1 MRFLPKLTLVL
12 IALAAACSTARTAKG
27 PRCPD
32 GSRPRFSG
40 HPFAPFICHGDAE
53 APRAGSGEGLLPPGV
68 LPDCATWDEKELSAL
83 AGNWEGWVAYGNSRY
98 FVLISLRQSDY
109 LVLKISATDWE
120 THDVSRVRGE
130 LRGSHGRYGARVL
143 LTALPEW
150 RLKAKAWL
158 GKALPPLVQDLD
170 RSFVLSYKHLAAL
183 HEVRFKQDGPD
194 RIRYLYTYRQA
205 GRDPAQSSG
214 FLTRA
219 EREPF

>member
-1 MRFLPKLTLVL
+1 MPSLRKLLPLL
-12 IALAAACSTARTAKG
+12 IAVAAACSTARTAKG

-40 HPFAPFICHGDAE
+40 HPFAPFICQGDAD
-53 APRAGSGEGLLPPGV
+53 APKAGSGEGLLLQSV
-68 LPDCATWDEKELSAL
+68 LPDWQSWDQKELAAL
-83 AGNWEGWVAYGNSRY
+83 AGNWEGSVAYGNSRY
-98 FVLISLRQSDY
+98 FVLISIRQSDY
-109 LVLKISATDWE
+109 LVLKIAATDWE
-120 THDVSRVRGE
+120 THDVSRLRGE
-130 LRGSHGRYGARVL
+130 LRGSRGRYGARVL

-183 HEVRFKQDGPD
+183 HEVRFKQDSPD
-194 RIRYLYTYRQA
+194 RIRFLYTYRQA
-205 GRDPAQSSG
+205 GRDSAQSSG
-214 FLTRA
+214 LLTRS